1 MKSDLVKWYEKAGV
15 DFLREIGIKKGYTVL
30 DFGCGRGHYTIPMS
44 KIVGN
49 IGMVY
54 ALDKN
59 KSVLSELEKTIAE
72 EDIKNVEL
80 INDIKDTSLKDNSAD
95 VVLCY
100 DVLHYMKSADRKVIY
115 NDVRRVLRENAIFSV
130 YPKHCKE
137 NLPSGELAFV
147 SSGEI
152 VREIE
157 NSGFVFTGEMQSKL
171 LHDGYFE
178 EGCILNFRKGE

>member
-1 MKSDLVKWYEKAGV
+1 MKSALVKWYEKSGV
-15 DFLREIGIKKGYTVL
+15 DFLEKIGIKKGYTVL
-30 DFGCGRGHYTIPMS
+30 DFGCGRGHYTIPTS
-44 KIVGN
+44 KIVAN

-59 KSVLSELEKTIAE
+59 KSALSELEKTIAE
-72 EDIKNVEL
+72 EEIKNVEL
-80 INDIKDTSLKDNSAD
+80 IKDIKDASLGDNSVD
-95 VVLCY
+95 VILCY

-137 NLPSGELAFV
+137 NIPSGELADV
-147 SSGEI
+147 SVVEI
-152 VREIE
+152 IREIE
-157 NSGFVFTGEMQSKL
+157 NSGFVFIGEIQGKL